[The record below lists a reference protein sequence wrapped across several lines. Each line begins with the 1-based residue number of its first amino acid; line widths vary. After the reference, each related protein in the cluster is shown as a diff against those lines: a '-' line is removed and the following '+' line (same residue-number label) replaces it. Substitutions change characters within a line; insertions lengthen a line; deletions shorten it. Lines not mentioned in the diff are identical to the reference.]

1 MGILT
6 MKKIKIFSLST
17 TLCLLTLTMSML
29 LPNAKQANASSKSKL
44 IVNDTF
50 NSKSFAG
57 KLDNDIWNSSFSN
70 SSIIQSENGESYL
83 CNKRAGGEN
92 AVFSTKN
99 KIENIK
105 YYQFDFKY
113 DSSISK
119 WFSIVFMNKE
129 VDGSS
134 SLLGDYA
141 YSGAFIANCNEVNS
155 FGGKLSSGFNFKSVL
170 GVNAVDS
177 WITCRVDITGKNDA
191 KVNFAVQ
198 GMEMNEANSRSLSY
212 SSLESDMTN
221 AYIGLVTET
230 SDGIINFDN
239 FIVGYGESSSIKE
252 DFSNFDIDNPADFTF
267 FKDSPSRALN
277 VSIKDNSSLK
287 FHSKANEFIYSLN
300 QIKKDDSIIEEV
312 EIVDASFNIQFPID
326 SNEETIAIVFGI
338 NKDEPSIN
346 NNCLRYEMSKD
357 KGVLKEFENGNQ
369 VSNDLNNTNIF
380 SSSITSGSNINI
392 KIYKSGKITIRQD
405 GNEVID
411 STSSKVNFSE
421 VTHYDGNIGIAS
433 ITDVNKD
440 ISFDNVKVI
449 NSFYYVPVTKSVTHN
464 FDNSFFGNK
473 GYEDF
478 VLVNGDGGGKLNVNN
493 GKLVFDC
500 GTDGT
505 FFGSAYQYDSFIL
518 DFKLCSVLVDASTSD
533 PSKTATTL
541 GRWIGLDLSR
551 ETKYAG
557 SYGTYGTIITQIVPD
572 PTYGDSINP
581 VLWSDQDVSSLDKDS
596 IQIINYKNIPVSMI
610 QSIQYSSPSLE
621 GNIKEGDAICFR
633 FVSENNSI
641 KMYLKKAS
649 EADYSLYTEF
659 KNLELNGYFALCC
672 TGYTFMK
679 IDDFSMAN
687 TSSCYVCADNESP
700 DTIYETVTKVIYDN
714 NNPDVNLNDE
724 IALNTQP
731 NILAITFIV
740 TTSVLAIAVP
750 ILSFYL
756 VRGKKHGK

>member
-1 MGILT
+1 
-6 MKKIKIFSLST
+6 MKKTKIACLST
-17 TLCLLTLTMSML
+17 TFSLFMLTLSL
-29 LPNAKQANASSKSKL
+29 LSQSAKQTDASSKSKL

-50 NSKSFAG
+50 NSTSFAG
-57 KLDNDIWNSSFSN
+57 KLDGDIWNSSFSN
-70 SSIIQSENGESYL
+70 GNIVQSENGESYL

-99 KIENIK
+99 KIEDIK

-134 SLLGDYA
+134 SLLGQYA
-141 YSGAFIANCNEVNS
+141 YSGAFIANCGEVNN
-155 FGGKLSSGFNFKSVL
+155 FGGTLSSKFNFKSVL
-170 GVNAVDS
+170 GVNAIES
-177 WITCRVDITGKNDA
+177 WITCRVDVTSKNEA
-191 KVNFAVQ
+191 KLNFAVQ
-198 GMEMNEANSRSLSY
+198 GTEMDDANSRTLTY
-212 SSLESDMTN
+212 SSLDSDMSN
-221 AYIGLVTET
+221 AYVGLVTET

-239 FIVGYGESSSIKE
+239 FVVGYGKSSSIKE
-252 DFSNFDIDNPADFTF
+252 DFSNFDLDNPMDFTF
-267 FKDSPSRALN
+267 FKDSPSRSLN
-277 VSIKDNSSLK
+277 ISIKDNSTLK
-287 FHSKANEFIYSLN
+287 FSSKSNEFIYSLN
-300 QIKKDDSIIEEV
+300 QVKKDDSIIEEV
-312 EIVDASFNIQFPID
+312 EIVDASFNVKFPID

-338 NKDEPSIN
+338 NKDEPSISN
-346 NNCLRYEMSKD
+346 TCLRYEMSKD

-369 VSNDLNNTNIF
+369 ISNDLTNTNVF
-380 SSSITSGSNINI
+380 SSSITSGSDINI
-392 KIYKSGKITIRQD
+392 KIYKSGKIIIKQD
-405 GNEVID
+405 GNEVVD
-411 STSSKVNFSE
+411 SSSSKVNFSN
-421 VTHYDGNIGIAS
+421 VTHYDGNIAIAS
-433 ITDVNKD
+433 ITDISND
-440 ISFDNVKVI
+440 ISFDNIKVI
-449 NSFYYVPVTKSVTHN
+449 NSFYYVPVTKSVMHN
-464 FDNSFFGNK
+464 FENSFFGNK

-478 VLVNGDGGGKLNVNN
+478 VVLDGDGGGKLNVNN

-505 FFGSAYQYDSFIL
+505 FFGSAHQYDSFIL
-518 DFKLCSVLVDASTSD
+518 DFKLCSILADSSTSD

-572 PTYGDSINP
+572 TTYGDSINP
-581 VLWSDQDVSSLDKDS
+581 ALWSDVDVSSLDKDS
-596 IQIINYKNIPVSMI
+596 IQIINYKNIPVSMLE
-610 QSIQYSSPSLE
+610 SIQYSSPSLE
-621 GNIKEGDAICFR
+621 GSVKEGDAICFR
-633 FVSENNSI
+633 FVSENSSI

-649 EADYSLYTEF
+649 EVNYTLYTEF

-714 NNPDVNLNDE
+714 NNPDTNLNEE
-724 IALNTQP
+724 IALNTQT
-731 NILAITFIV
+731 NILAITFIA
-740 TTSVLAIAVP
+740 TTSLLAIAV
-750 ILSFYL
+750 IVLSFLL

>member
-1 MGILT
+1 MGTLT
-6 MKKIKIFSLST
+6 MKKTKIACLST
-17 TLCLLTLTMSML
+17 TFSLFMLTLSL
-29 LPNAKQANASSKSKL
+29 LSQSAKQTDASSKSKL

-50 NSKSFAG
+50 NSTSFAG
-57 KLDNDIWNSSFSN
+57 KLDGDIWNSSFSN
-70 SSIIQSENGESYL
+70 GNIVQSENGESYL

-99 KIENIK
+99 KIEDIK

-134 SLLGDYA
+134 SLLGQYA
-141 YSGAFIANCNEVNS
+141 YSGSFFANCDEVNN
-155 FGGKLSSGFNFKSVL
+155 FGGTLSSKFNFKSVL
-170 GVNAVDS
+170 GVNAIES
-177 WITCRVDITGKNDA
+177 WITCRVDVTSKNEA
-191 KVNFAVQ
+191 KLNFAVQ
-198 GMEMNEANSRSLSY
+198 GTEMDDANSRTLTY
-212 SSLESDMTN
+212 SSLDSDMSN
-221 AYIGLVTET
+221 AYVGLVTET

-239 FIVGYGESSSIKE
+239 FVVGYGKSSSIKE
-252 DFSNFDIDNPADFTF
+252 DFSNFDLDNPMDFTF
-267 FKDSPSRALN
+267 FKDSPSRSLN
-277 VSIKDNSSLK
+277 ISIKDNSTLK
-287 FHSKANEFIYSLN
+287 FSSKSNEFIYSLN
-300 QIKKDDSIIEEV
+300 QVKKDDSIIEEV
-312 EIVDASFNIQFPID
+312 EIVDASFNVKFPID

-338 NKDEPSIN
+338 NKDEPSISN
-346 NNCLRYEMSKD
+346 TCLRYEMSKD

-369 VSNDLNNTNIF
+369 ISNDLTNTNVF
-380 SSSITSGSNINI
+380 SSSITSGSDINI
-392 KIYKSGKITIRQD
+392 KIYKSGKIIIKQD
-405 GNEVID
+405 GNEVVD
-411 STSSKVNFSE
+411 SSSSKVNFSN
-421 VTHYDGNIGIAS
+421 VTHYDGNIAIAS
-433 ITDVNKD
+433 ITDISND
-440 ISFDNVKVI
+440 ISFDNIKVI

-464 FDNSFFGNK
+464 FENSFFGNK

-478 VLVNGDGGGKLNVNN
+478 VVLDGDGGGKLNVNN

-505 FFGSAYQYDSFIL
+505 FFGSAHQYDSFIL
-518 DFKLCSVLVDASTSD
+518 DFKLCSILADSSTSD

-572 PTYGDSINP
+572 TTYGDSINP
-581 VLWSDQDVSSLDKDS
+581 ALWSDTDVSSLDKDS

-610 QSIQYSSPSLE
+610 QAIQYSSPSLE
-621 GNIKEGDAICFR
+621 GSVKEGDAICFR
-633 FVSENNSI
+633 FVSENSSI

-649 EADYSLYTEF
+649 EVNYTLYTEF

-672 TGYTFMK
+672 TGYIFMK

-714 NNPDVNLNDE
+714 NNPDTNLNEE
-724 IALNTQP
+724 IALNTQT
-731 NILAITFIV
+731 NILAITFIA
-740 TTSVLAIAVP
+740 TTSLLAIAV
-750 ILSFYL
+750 IVLSFLL

>member
-6 MKKIKIFSLST
+6 MKKTKIACLST
-17 TLCLLTLTMSML
+17 TFSLFMLTLSL
-29 LPNAKQANASSKSKL
+29 LSQSAKQTDASSKSKL

-50 NSKSFAG
+50 NSTSFAG
-57 KLDNDIWNSSFSN
+57 KLDGDIWNSSFSN
-70 SSIIQSENGESYL
+70 GNIVQSENGESYL

-99 KIENIK
+99 KIEDIK

-134 SLLGDYA
+134 SLLGQYA
-141 YSGAFIANCNEVNS
+141 YSGAFIANCDEVNN
-155 FGGKLSSGFNFKSVL
+155 FGGTLSSKFNFKSVL
-170 GVNAVDS
+170 GVNAIES
-177 WITCRVDITGKNDA
+177 WITCRVDVTSKNEA
-191 KVNFAVQ
+191 KLNFAVQ
-198 GMEMNEANSRSLSY
+198 GTEMDDANSRTLTY
-212 SSLESDMTN
+212 SSLDSDMSN
-221 AYIGLVTET
+221 AYVGLVTET

-239 FIVGYGESSSIKE
+239 FVVGYGKSSSIKE
-252 DFSNFDIDNPADFTF
+252 DFSNFDLDNPMDFTF
-267 FKDSPSRALN
+267 FKDSPSRSLN
-277 VSIKDNSSLK
+277 ISIKDNSTLK
-287 FHSKANEFIYSLN
+287 FSSKSNEFIYSLN
-300 QIKKDDSIIEEV
+300 QVKKDDSIIEEV
-312 EIVDASFNIQFPID
+312 EIVDASFNVKFPID

-338 NKDEPSIN
+338 NKDEPSISN
-346 NNCLRYEMSKD
+346 TCLRYEMSKD

-369 VSNDLNNTNIF
+369 ISNDLTNTNVF
-380 SSSITSGSNINI
+380 SSSITSGSDINI
-392 KIYKSGKITIRQD
+392 KIYKSGKIIIKQD
-405 GNEVID
+405 GNEVVD
-411 STSSKVNFSE
+411 SSSSKVNFSN
-421 VTHYDGNIGIAS
+421 VTHYDGNIAIAS
-433 ITDVNKD
+433 ITDISND
-440 ISFDNVKVI
+440 ISFDNIKVI

-464 FDNSFFGNK
+464 FENSFFGNK

-478 VLVNGDGGGKLNVNN
+478 VVLDGDGGGKLNVNN

-505 FFGSAYQYDSFIL
+505 FFGSAHQYDSFIL
-518 DFKLCSVLVDASTSD
+518 DFKLCSILADSSTSD

-572 PTYGDSINP
+572 TTYGDSINP
-581 VLWSDQDVSSLDKDS
+581 ALWSDTDVSSLDKDS

-610 QSIQYSSPSLE
+610 QAIQYSSPSLE
-621 GNIKEGDAICFR
+621 GSVKEGDAICFR
-633 FVSENNSI
+633 FVSENSSI

-649 EADYSLYTEF
+649 EVNYTLYTEF

-714 NNPDVNLNDE
+714 NNPDTNLNEE
-724 IALNTQP
+724 IALNTQT
-731 NILAITFIV
+731 NILAITFIA
-740 TTSVLAIAVP
+740 TTSLLAIAV
-750 ILSFYL
+750 IVLSFLL